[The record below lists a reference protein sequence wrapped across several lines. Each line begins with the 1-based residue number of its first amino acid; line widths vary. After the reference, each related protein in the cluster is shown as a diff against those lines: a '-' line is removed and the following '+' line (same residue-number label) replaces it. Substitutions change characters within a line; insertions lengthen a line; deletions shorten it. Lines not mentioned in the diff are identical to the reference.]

1 MIKIDNLT
9 KYFGENKAL
18 DIKQLQIAEESI
30 VGLVGNNGAGK
41 TTMLRLI
48 LDLCKANSGSVL
60 SAGKD
65 VSKFEEWKEYTGSFL
80 DSGYLIEFLKP
91 EEYFNLIAEL
101 NHISKEDLQ
110 VRLSKFDAFM
120 NGEILGKKKLIKNY
134 SAGNKQKIGIV
145 AAMITNPKVLLLDEP
160 FNFLDPSS
168 QMEMLRLLRELNKEF
183 GTTMILSSHNIEL
196 VSEISSRIILLEKG
210 MVKKDISAS
219 ADEAIEE
226 LRTYFLSNEF

>member
-18 DIKQLQIAEESI
+18 DIKQLQIAESSI

-91 EEYFNLIAEL
+91 EEYFTLIGEL
-101 NHISKEDLQ
+101 NHIRKEDLQ

-168 QMEMLRLLRELNKEF
+168 QMEMLRLLRDLNKEF

-219 ADEAIEE
+219 ADEAVEE
-226 LRTYFLSNEF
+226 LRTYFSIK

>member
-18 DIKQLQIAEESI
+18 DIKQLQIAEGSI

-101 NHISKEDLQ
+101 NHITKEDMQ
-110 VRLSKFDAFM
+110 MRLSRFDAFM

-145 AAMITNPKVLLLDEP
+145 AAMIINPKVLLLDEP

-168 QMEMLRLLRELNKEF
+168 QMEMLRLLKEMNSEV

-226 LRTYFLSNEF
+226 LRTYFSIK

>member
-18 DIKQLQIAEESI
+18 DINQLQIVEGSI

-91 EEYFNLIAEL
+91 EEYFTLIGEL

-110 VRLSKFDAFM
+110 MRLSRFDAFM
-120 NGEILGKKKLIKNY
+120 NGEVLGKKKLIKNY

-226 LRTYFLSNEF
+226 LRTYFSIK

>member
-18 DIKQLQIAEESI
+18 DIKQLQIAEGSI

-91 EEYFNLIAEL
+91 EEYFTLIGEL

-110 VRLSKFDAFM
+110 VHLSKFDAFM
-120 NGEILGKKKLIKNY
+120 NGEILGIKKLIKNY

-168 QMEMLRLLRELNKEF
+168 QMEMLRLLRDLNNEF

-196 VSEISSRIILLEKG
+196 VSEISSRIVLLEKG
-210 MVKKDISAS
+210 IVKKDISAT
-219 ADEAIEE
+219 AGEAIEE
-226 LRTYFLSNEF
+226 LRTYFSIK

>member
-18 DIKQLQIAEESI
+18 DIKQLQIAEGSI

-48 LDLCKANSGSVL
+48 FDLCKANSGTVL
-60 SAGKD
+60 SKGKD
-65 VSKFEEWKEYTGSFL
+65 VSKTEDWKEYTGSFL
-80 DSGYLIEFLKP
+80 DSGYLIDFLTP

-101 NHISKEDLQ
+101 NHITKEDMQL
-110 VRLSKFDAFM
+110 RLSKFDAFM
-120 NGEILGKKKLIKNY
+120 NGEILGKKKIIKNY
-134 SAGNKQKIGIV
+134 SAGNRQKIGIV
-145 AAMITNPKVLLLDEP
+145 AAMIVNPKVLLLDEP

-226 LRTYFLSNEF
+226 LRTYFSIK

>member
-18 DIKQLQIAEESI
+18 DIKQLQIAESSI

-91 EEYFNLIAEL
+91 EEYFNLIGEL

-168 QMEMLRLLRELNKEF
+168 QMEMLRLLRDLNKEF

-196 VSEISSRIILLEKG
+196 VSEISSRIVLLEKG
-210 MVKKDISAS
+210 IVKKDISAT
-219 ADEAIEE
+219 AGEAIEE
-226 LRTYFLSNEF
+226 LRTYFSIK

>member
-18 DIKQLQIAEESI
+18 DIKQLQIAEGSI
-30 VGLVGNNGAGK
+30 VGLIGNNGAGK

-91 EEYFNLIAEL
+91 EEYFTLIGEL

-168 QMEMLRLLRELNKEF
+168 QMEMLRLLRDLNKEF
-183 GTTMILSSHNIEL
+183 STTMILSSHNIEL
-196 VSEISSRIILLEKG
+196 VSEISSRIVLLEKG
-210 MVKKDISAS
+210 IVKKDISAT
-219 ADEAIEE
+219 AGEAIEE
-226 LRTYFLSNEF
+226 LRTYFSIK

>member
-18 DIKQLQIAEESI
+18 DIKQLQIAEGNI

-48 LDLCKANSGSVL
+48 LDLCKANSGTVS
-60 SAGKD
+60 SKGKD

-91 EEYFNLIAEL
+91 EEYFTLIGEL

-110 VRLSKFDAFM
+110 MRLSRFDAFM
-120 NGEILGKKKLIKNY
+120 NGEILGKKKIIKNY

-168 QMEMLRLLRELNKEF
+168 QMEMLRQLRELNKEF

-210 MVKKDISAS
+210 LVKKDISAT
-219 ADEAIEE
+219 AGEAIEE
-226 LRTYFLSNEF
+226 LRTYFSIK

>member
-18 DIKQLQIAEESI
+18 DIKQLQIVEGSI

-91 EEYFNLIAEL
+91 EEYFTLIGEL

-168 QMEMLRLLRELNKEF
+168 QMEMLRLLRNLNKEF

-210 MVKKDISAS
+210 IVKKDISAT
-219 ADEAIEE
+219 AGEAIEE
-226 LRTYFLSNEF
+226 LRTYFSIK

>member
-18 DIKQLQIAEESI
+18 EIKQLQIAEGSI

-91 EEYFNLIAEL
+91 EEYFTLIGEL

-168 QMEMLRLLRELNKEF
+168 QMEMLRLLRDLNKEF

-196 VSEISSRIILLEKG
+196 VSEISSRIVLLEKG
-210 MVKKDISAS
+210 IVKKDISAT
-219 ADEAIEE
+219 AGEAIEE
-226 LRTYFLSNEF
+226 LRTYFSIK

>member
-18 DIKQLQIAEESI
+18 DIKQLQIAEGSI

-91 EEYFNLIAEL
+91 EEYFTLIGEL

-120 NGEILGKKKLIKNY
+120 NSEILGKKKLIKNY

-168 QMEMLRLLRELNKEF
+168 QMEMLRLLRDLNKEF
-183 GTTMILSSHNIEL
+183 STTMILSSHNIEL
-196 VSEISSRIILLEKG
+196 VSEISSRIVLLEKG
-210 MVKKDISAS
+210 IVKKDISAT
-219 ADEAIEE
+219 AGEAIEE
-226 LRTYFLSNEF
+226 LRTYFSIK

>member
-18 DIKQLQIAEESI
+18 DIKQLQIAEGSI
-30 VGLVGNNGAGK
+30 IGLVGNNGAGK

-48 LDLCKANSGSVL
+48 LDLCKANSGTVL
-60 SAGKD
+60 SKGKD
-65 VSKFEEWKEYTGSFL
+65 VSKTEDWKEYTGSFL
-80 DSGYLIEFLKP
+80 DSGYLIDFLTA
-91 EEYFNLIAEL
+91 EEYFKLIAEL
-101 NHISKEDLQ
+101 NHITKEDLQ
-110 VRLSKFDAFM
+110 LRLSKFDAFM
-120 NGEILGKKKLIKNY
+120 NGEILGKKKIIKNY
-134 SAGNKQKIGIV
+134 SAGNRQKIGIV
-145 AAMITNPKVLLLDEP
+145 AAMIVNPKVLLLDEP

-168 QMEMLRLLRELNKEF
+168 QMEMLRLLRDLNKGF

-226 LRTYFLSNEF
+226 LRTYFSIK

>member
-18 DIKQLQIAEESI
+18 DIKQLQIAEGSI
-30 VGLVGNNGAGK
+30 VGLIGNNGAGK

-91 EEYFNLIAEL
+91 EEYFTLIGEL

-168 QMEMLRLLRELNKEF
+168 QM
-183 GTTMILSSHNIEL
+183 
-196 VSEISSRIILLEKG
+196 
-210 MVKKDISAS
+210 
-219 ADEAIEE
+219 
-226 LRTYFLSNEF
+226 

>member
-1 MIKIDNLT
+1 M
-9 KYFGENKAL
+9 
-18 DIKQLQIAEESI
+18 
-30 VGLVGNNGAGK
+30 
-41 TTMLRLI
+41 
-48 LDLCKANSGSVL
+48 
-60 SAGKD
+60 
-65 VSKFEEWKEYTGSFL
+65 
-80 DSGYLIEFLKP
+80 
-91 EEYFNLIAEL
+91 
-101 NHISKEDLQ
+101 
-110 VRLSKFDAFM
+110 RLSKFDAFM

-145 AAMITNPKVLLLDEP
+145 AAMIVNPKVLLLDEP

-168 QMEMLRLLRELNKEF
+168 QMEMLRLLRDLNKEF

-226 LRTYFLSNEF
+226 LRTYFSIK

>member
-18 DIKQLQIAEESI
+18 DIKQLQIAEGSI
-30 VGLVGNNGAGK
+30 VGLIGNNGAGK

-101 NHISKEDLQ
+101 NHITKEDMQ
-110 VRLSKFDAFM
+110 MRLSRFDAFM

-168 QMEMLRLLRELNKEF
+168 QMEMLRLLRDLNKEF

-196 VSEISSRIILLEKG
+196 VSEISSRIVLLEKG
-210 MVKKDISAS
+210 IVKKDISAT
-219 ADEAIEE
+219 AGEAIEE
-226 LRTYFLSNEF
+226 LRTYFSIK

>member
-18 DIKQLQIAEESI
+18 DIKQLQIAEGSI
-30 VGLVGNNGAGK
+30 VGLIGNNGAGK

-48 LDLCKANSGSVL
+48 LDLCKANSGSIL

-91 EEYFNLIAEL
+91 EEYFNLIGEL

-110 VRLSKFDAFM
+110 MRLSRFDAFM

-210 MVKKDISAS
+210 MVKKDISAT
-219 ADEAIEE
+219 AGEAIEE
-226 LRTYFLSNEF
+226 LRSYFSIK

>member
-18 DIKQLQIAEESI
+18 DIKQLQIAETSI

-91 EEYFNLIAEL
+91 EEYFTLIGEL

-226 LRTYFLSNEF
+226 LRTYFSIK